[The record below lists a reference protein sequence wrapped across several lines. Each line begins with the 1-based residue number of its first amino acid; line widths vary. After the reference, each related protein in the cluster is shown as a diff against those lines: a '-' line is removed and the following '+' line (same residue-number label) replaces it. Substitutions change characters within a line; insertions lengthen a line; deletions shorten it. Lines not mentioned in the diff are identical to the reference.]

1 MDNNFFNKVNEAY
14 NRGLSD
20 PRFQEAINALK
31 GNVIPTNSRAENENV
46 KENAIPTSSRAENE
60 KEEMEL

>member
-31 GNVIPTNSRAENENV
+31 ESA
-46 KENAIPTSSRAENE
+46 KENAIPTNSRAENE